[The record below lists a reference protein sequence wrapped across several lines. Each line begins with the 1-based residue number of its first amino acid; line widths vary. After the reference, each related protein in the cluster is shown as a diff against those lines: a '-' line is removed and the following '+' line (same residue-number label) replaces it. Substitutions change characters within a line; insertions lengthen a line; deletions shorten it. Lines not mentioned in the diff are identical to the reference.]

1 MLAQTEGE
9 HAQHAG
15 DAEDGG
21 EARPAGLKFEVPS
34 HRVLATRAVAQ
45 AYAED
50 VLRTDC
56 VESGMYF
63 VNGFNIFRPSLPGRA
78 RPLQAAPAPGG
89 ATRGSGMSSPSE
101 PT

>member
-1 MLAQTEGE
+1 LLVQTEGE
-9 HAQHAG
+9 HARHAG

-21 EARPAGLKFEVPS
+21 DARPAGLKFEVPS
-34 HRVLATRAVAQ
+34 HRVLATKAVAQ

-63 VNGFNIFRPSLPGRA
+63 VNGFNTFRPSLPDALNRSNGSPKGPRA
-78 RPLQAAPAPGG
+78 VPA
-89 ATRGSGMSSPSE
+89 
-101 PT
+101 